1 MSHVATVVD
10 DDPQDVPSSDGSLR
24 PGRPSQVSPGTVLTV
39 IGTILAIVVVLFLL
53 WQLRTLVRWTVISVF
68 MAVALSPVVNI
79 VQRGRIPRAL
89 AILIVYLGLILILVG
104 LGALVTRPLVAQSQ
118 QLVAYVNSLYD
129 NRAGLIGQ
137 LQDLAQQYGLGGY
150 TDTIQEQLAALPSRL
165 SSAVGPLLT
174 ATIGVISSV
183 YASISIL
190 LLTFFLILDGER
202 FVAGAL
208 RLASPAQRP
217 RVRRILAHAARAIY
231 GYISGNLTI
240 SLIAGIA
247 TFIALTVLR
256 MPYAVILALVVAFLD
271 LVPLVGATLGAVIA
285 CGVALFVDP
294 VKGGILIV
302 FFVIYQQV
310 ENNLIQPIVYGR
322 SVQLHPL
329 AIFLAVLA
337 GGNLL
342 GVLGAL
348 LAIPVAEIIRILWG
362 EWLATRRRPLPSGAT
377 VERSARP

>member
-1 MSHVATVVD
+1 MSHVATVAG

-24 PGRPSQVSPGTVLTV
+24 PGRPSQVSAGTVLTV
-39 IGTILAIVVVLFLL
+39 IGTILAIGVVLFLL

-68 MAVALSPVVNI
+68 MAVALSPLVNI

-89 AILIVYLGLILILVG
+89 AILIVYLGLILILIG
-104 LGALVTRPLVAQSQ
+104 LGALVTRPLVMQSQ
-118 QLVAYVNSLYD
+118 QLVAYVNSLYN

-208 RLASPAQRP
+208 RLAAPAQRP
-217 RVRRILAHAARAIY
+217 RMRRILAHAARAIY

-310 ENNLIQPIVYGR
+310 ENNLIQPVVYGR

-362 EWLATRRRPLPSGAT
+362 EWLATRRRPLPSGAI
-377 VERSARP
+377 VE